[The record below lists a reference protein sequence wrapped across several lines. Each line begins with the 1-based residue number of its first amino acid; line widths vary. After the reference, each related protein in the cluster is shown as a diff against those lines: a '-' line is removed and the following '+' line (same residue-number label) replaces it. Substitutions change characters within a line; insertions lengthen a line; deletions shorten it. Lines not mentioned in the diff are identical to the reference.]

1 MRISDWSS
9 DVCSSD
15 LLLNSA
21 LDSKTYQDTYQ
32 AFMKGRENR
41 HVSSKLEMA
50 DARIPVL
57 SKVQDTLHAADTFFR
72 AFHSNA
78 NLYTLVVREARTEGF
93 NGVAAFLEGS
103 ARAANPSKAML
114 EEIGREACRA

>member
-1 MRISDWSS
+1 MSVPGFALRKGLKGGGV
-9 DVCSSD
+9 DVLEGTSPQEVVGRVYG
-15 LLLNSA
+15 LLNSA

-78 NLYTLVVREARTEGF
+78 NQ
-93 NGVAAFLEGS
+93 
-103 ARAANPSKAML
+103 
-114 EEIGREACRA
+114 IGRASCRERVCQSV

>member
-15 LLLNSA
+15 LLKGAGVDVLEGTSPQEVVGRVYGLLNSA

-57 SKVQDTLHAADTFFR
+57 SKVQ
-72 AFHSNA
+72 
-78 NLYTLVVREARTEGF
+78 
-93 NGVAAFLEGS
+93 
-103 ARAANPSKAML
+103 
-114 EEIGREACRA
+114 EIGRASCREGVCQYV